1 MPSPDRAL
9 ATPLDESGH
18 LQVLRDQVREFL
30 DEEVIPAEPELAA
43 GGPGARATLA
53 ALQEKA
59 RANGLWALPHPR
71 ELGGHGLRLAEYLY
85 ISEIEGRSAYGPVAL
100 GSDSLLDALMLQR
113 HAGAETRE
121 RYLDPLVRGRMTP
134 CFGMTEPGRSGSD
147 PSLMITRARPVG
159 DGWVI
164 DGRKWFCRARDADF
178 ITVMCRTEPLGVPH
192 AKAFT
197 MFLVPLPSEGFSIV
211 QPLTVL
217 GAEDGHC
224 EVAFDG
230 VRVTAEQMIGGRGEG
245 FPVSGERLSLG
256 RTLRAMR
263 WLGQA
268 QRAFDLMCTRLHQ
281 REAFGGTLASKQL
294 LQQHVFDA
302 YTDIRSARSQ
312 VLRAAA
318 MLDAGQDVY
327 VEVATA
333 KVLASNALYQVLDR
347 AVQVYGAEGLSDR
360 TPLAEMFRWA
370 RATRI
375 YDGADELHTHMV
387 AKRIL
392 KRYEQRG
399 SYDFSAG

>member
-1 MPSPDRAL
+1 MSSAERFDGPGELRAL
-9 ATPLDESGH
+9 
-18 LQVLRDQVREFL
+18 RDRVREFL

-43 GGPGARATLA
+43 AGPAGRDALT
-53 ALQEKA
+53 ALQHKA

-71 ELGGHGLRLAEYLY
+71 ELGGHGLRLAEYLC
-85 ISEIEGRSAYGPVAL
+85 ISEVEGRSAYGPLVL

-113 HAGAETRE
+113 HAGPEVRE
-121 RYLDPLVRGRMTP
+121 RFLEPLVQGGLTP
-134 CFGMTEPGRSGSD
+134 CFGMTEPGRAGSD
-147 PSLMITRARPVG
+147 PSQMITRARPDG
-159 DGWVI
+159 GGWVI

-197 MFLVPLPSEGFSIV
+197 MFLVPLPSQGFSV
-211 QPLTVL
+211 VRPLTVL

-230 VRVTAEQMIGGRGEG
+230 VRVTARQMIGGRGEG

-268 QRAFDLMCTRLHQ
+268 QRAFDLMCVRLHE
-281 REAFGGTLASKQL
+281 REAFGGPLATKQL
-294 LQQHVFDA
+294 LQQHVFDS

-312 VLRAAA
+312 VLRAAG
-318 MLDAGQDVY
+318 MLDAGRDVY

-347 AVQVYGAEGLSDR
+347 AVQIHGAEGLSDR

-392 KRYEQRG
+392 KRYEQHG
-399 SYDFSAG
+399 GYDFSAL

>member
-1 MPSPDRAL
+1 MSAPDRTL
-9 ATPLDESGH
+9 AEPFEGSGE
-18 LQVLRDQVREFL
+18 LRTLRDQVREFL

-43 GGPGARATLA
+43 GGPTARATLT
-53 ALQEKA
+53 ALQDKA
-59 RANGLWALPHPR
+59 KANGLWALPHPR
-71 ELGGHGLRLAEYLY
+71 ELGGHGLRLAEYLC

-113 HAGAETRE
+113 YGGAEVRE
-121 RYLDPLVRGRMTP
+121 RFLEPLVQGRLTP

-147 PSLMITRARPVG
+147 PSLMITRARPDG
-159 DGWVI
+159 GGWVI
-164 DGRKWFCRARDADF
+164 DGHKWFCRAKDADF

-197 MFLVPLPSEGFSIV
+197 MFLVPLPSEGFSV
-211 QPLTVL
+211 VRPLTVL

-230 VRVTAEQMIGGRGEG
+230 VRATARQMIGGRGEG

-268 QRAFDLMCTRLHQ
+268 QRAFDLMCNRLHQ
-281 REAFGGTLASKQL
+281 REAFGGLLATKQL
-294 LQQHVFDA
+294 LQQHVFDS

-327 VEVATA
+327 IEVATA

-347 AVQVYGAEGLSDR
+347 AVQIHGAEGLSDS

-392 KRYEQRG
+392 KRYEQG
-399 SYDFSAG
+399 GGYDFSAV

>member
-1 MPSPDRAL
+1 MSAPDRTL
-9 ATPLDESGH
+9 AEPFEGSGE
-18 LQVLRDQVREFL
+18 LRTLRDQVREFL

-43 GGPGARATLA
+43 GGPGARATLT
-53 ALQEKA
+53 ALQDKA
-59 RANGLWALPHPR
+59 KANGLWALPHPR
-71 ELGGHGLRLAEYLY
+71 ELGGHGLRLAEYLC

-113 HAGAETRE
+113 YGGAEVRE
-121 RYLDPLVRGRMTP
+121 RFLEPLVQGRLTP

-147 PSLMITRARPVG
+147 PSLMITRARPDG
-159 DGWVI
+159 GGWVI
-164 DGRKWFCRARDADF
+164 DGHKWFCRARDADF

-197 MFLVPLPSEGFSIV
+197 MFLVPLPSEGFSV
-211 QPLTVL
+211 VRPLTVL

-230 VRVTAEQMIGGRGEG
+230 VRATTRQMIGGRGEG

-268 QRAFDLMCTRLHQ
+268 QRAFDLMCNRLHQ
-281 REAFGGTLASKQL
+281 REAFGGLLATKQL
-294 LQQHVFDA
+294 LQQHVFDS
-302 YTDIRSARSQ
+302 YTAIRSARSQ

-327 VEVATA
+327 IEVATA

-347 AVQVYGAEGLSDR
+347 AVQIHGAEGLSDS

-392 KRYEQRG
+392 KRYEQG
-399 SYDFSAG
+399 GGYDFSAV